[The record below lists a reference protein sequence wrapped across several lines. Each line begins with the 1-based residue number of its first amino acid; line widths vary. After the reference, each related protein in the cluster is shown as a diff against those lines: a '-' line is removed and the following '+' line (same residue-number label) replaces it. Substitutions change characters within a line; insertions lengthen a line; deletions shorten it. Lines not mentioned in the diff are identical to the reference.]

1 MVFFMVFPAGC
12 NAKSG
17 DTMRGRLVLSWY
29 FFARLIEH
37 IDDRF
42 TRPRVWTG
50 EQPTGCYREAWFHH
64 HRTAAHLQNQRC
76 FTGSMC

>member
-1 MVFFMVFPAGC
+1 MVYFMVFPTGR

-29 FFARLIEH
+29 FFARLIGH

-42 TRPRVWTG
+42 MSPGVWAE
-50 EQPTGCYREAWFHH
+50 EQPTGCYPEA
-64 HRTAAHLQNQRC
+64 
-76 FTGSMC
+76 